1 MTGKYIILILF
12 ASLLY
17 IYSFILFIV
26 LKNGFG
32 LVICNVGILIFLLKF
47 RFNLRSLDEQEQSSN
62 SKIVKFI
69 PVCFAIFSL
78 VTASLLISKLDKDNL
93 FFQHLI
99 NLLNIFIL
107 CICMPQ
113 YFINRNENFK
123 LYVSVYHHQPPPVL
137 PWQLPSNFDSNSVK
151 LLYVKSN
158 EEGVVGET
166 WRDPCLE

>member
-17 IYSFILFIV
+17 IYSFILFSV
-26 LKNGFG
+26 LKNCFG

-47 RFNLRSLDEQEQSSN
+47 RFYLHSLHEQEQSRN

-69 PVCFAIFSL
+69 SVSFAIFSL
-78 VTASLLISKLDKDNL
+78 VTASILISNFNNDNL
-93 FFQHLI
+93 FFQHII

-107 CICMPQ
+107 CICIPK
-113 YFINRNENFK
+113 YFINRNENLN
-123 LYVSVYHHQPPPVL
+123 LYVSVYHCHPPPVL

-158 EEGVVGET
+158 EEGVVGEI
-166 WRDPCLE
+166 WRDPGLE

>member
-17 IYSFILFIV
+17 IYSFILFSV

-47 RFNLRSLDEQEQSSN
+47 RFNLRSLHEQEQSRN
-62 SKIVKFI
+62 SKIVQFI
-69 PVCFAIFSL
+69 SVGFTIFSL
-78 VTASLLISKLDKDNL
+78 VTASVLISNFNRNNL

-99 NLLNIFIL
+99 NLLNIFIF
-107 CICMPQ
+107 CICIPK
-113 YFINRNENFK
+113 YFINRNENLN
-123 LYVSVYHHQPPPVL
+123 LYVSVYHCHPPPVL

-151 LLYVKSN
+151 LLYVKLN

-166 WRDPCLE
+166 WRDPGLQ

>member
-12 ASLLY
+12 VSLLY
-17 IYSFILFIV
+17 ISFILFSI

-47 RFNLRSLDEQEQSSN
+47 RFYLHSLDEQEQSRN

-69 PVCFAIFSL
+69 SVCFAIFSL
-78 VTASLLISKLDKDNL
+78 VTASILISNFNKDNL
-93 FFQHLI
+93 FFQHII

-107 CICMPQ
+107 CICIPK
-113 YFINRNENFK
+113 YFINRNENLN
-123 LYVSVYHHQPPPVL
+123 LYVSVYHHHPPPVL

-151 LLYVKSN
+151 LLYVKLN
-158 EEGVVGET
+158 EEEVVGEI
-166 WRDPCLE
+166 WRDPVLK

>member
-1 MTGKYIILILF
+1 MFLFCLRLYCILF
-12 ASLLY
+12 
-17 IYSFILFIV
+17 FILFSV

-32 LVICNVGILIFLLKF
+32 LVICNVGTLIFLLKF
-47 RFNLRSLDEQEQSSN
+47 RFYLHSLDEQDQSRN

-69 PVCFAIFSL
+69 SVCFAIFAL
-78 VTASLLISKLDKDNL
+78 VTASVLISNFNNDNL

-107 CICMPQ
+107 CICIPK
-113 YFINRNENFK
+113 YFINRNENLN
-123 LYVSVYHHQPPPVL
+123 LYVNVYHHHPSPVL

-151 LLYVKSN
+151 LLYVKLN

-166 WRDPCLE
+166 WRDPGVK